1 MNPNDY
7 EFVGGLLKRR
17 SGLVLAPG
25 KEYLLESRLT
35 PIVRER
41 GLSSLEDLVAELRKP
56 GSEALQSEVTEAM
69 TTNESFFFRDN
80 TPFDLFNDEMMPALR
95 SARGVQ
101 KKLRIWCAACSTG
114 QEPYSLAMLLKEMAD
129 KIVGWRIEIV
139 ATDLSNEVL
148 EKAKVGMYSQFEVQ
162 RGMPITLLV
171 KYFTQVGEMWNID
184 AGVRA
189 MVDYRKLNLLE
200 GFANLGRFDIVFCRN
215 VLIYFDQA
223 TKTQVLDG
231 ITALMVPD
239 GYLVLGA
246 AETVLGISTKL
257 KPVTGKKGLYVH
269 NERNIDAPA
278 TAAPAAAPPI
288 STIPRLKAV

>member
-1 MNPNDY
+1 MNPVDY
-7 EFVGGLLKRR
+7 EFVGQLLKQR

-41 GLSSLEDLVAELRKP
+41 GLSSLDELVAELRRP
-56 GSEALQSEVTEAM
+56 TSEDLKVQVTEAM

-80 TPFDLFNDEMMPALR
+80 TPFDLFKQDMMPALHA
-95 SARGVQ
+95 ARGAQ
-101 KKLRIWCAACSTG
+101 KRLRIWCSACSTG

-139 ATDLSNEVL
+139 ATDLSSEVL

-171 KYFTQVGEMWNID
+171 KYFSQVGEMWCID
-184 AGVRA
+184 AGIRA

-200 GFANLGRFDIVFCRN
+200 SFAHLGRFDIVFCRN
-215 VLIYFDQA
+215 VLIYFDQP
-223 TKTQVLDG
+223 TKAKVLAG
-231 ITALMVPD
+231 ITSLMAPD

-246 AETVLGISTKL
+246 AETVLGISTDL
-257 KPVTGKKGLYVH
+257 KPVSGKKGLY
-269 NERNIDAPA
+269 IQAGADS
-278 TAAPAAAPPI
+278 AAPVAAVPQ
-288 STIPRLKAV
+288 LKAV